1 MTTSGVAAFATP
13 TAFSAATTGATLA
26 VFAGT
31 ARSTTTAHF
40 LNHGGRH
47 LLQFGFVER
56 TIFVRIEGHRVFHE
70 TFCGWRAVR
79 SALSVSAFWST
90 LTWST
95 LTASAGTSAL
105 PLSATLRSALTGS
118 AETAS
123 LTGTTLSAA
132 HLAAAVDFFGCQLAV
147 AVGVQLLERGGCVG
161 NFFGGDRVVAVRI
174 NGGNHGVSTAFSLGT
189 AVLSARPAKAG
200 PALTPSAKT
209 WAAFKGAALT
219 GTTATSAGDFPLSG
233 LGSSTQRSTATW
245 RLSEQGCGRQQGRHG
260 EEGKCE
266 FHK

>member
-13 TAFSAATTGATLA
+13 TAFSAATTWA
-26 VFAGT
+26 
-31 ARSTTTAHF
+31 
-40 LNHGGRH
+40 
-47 LLQFGFVER
+47 
-56 TIFVRIEGHRVFHE
+56 
-70 TFCGWRAVR
+70 
-79 SALSVSAFWST
+79 
-90 LTWST
+90 T

-105 PLSATLRSALTGS
+105 PLSATLRSALTWATLTGS

-209 WAAFKGAALT
+209 WAALKGAALT

-266 FHK
+266 LHK